1 MARKEIIGHTVLTN
15 VRLSYVH
22 LDKPYSQ
29 NGGEPKY
36 SATILVPKIPAD
48 NRARIDA
55 AIQQAA
61 AKAREKFGSA
71 FPIQPKTSVHDGDG
85 VRPSDGQPFGE
96 ECKGCWVFTASAKTQ
111 PQLRDVYG
119 QPVLD
124 STEFYS
130 GVYAH
135 VGVTFFGYN
144 APQNK
149 GIGAALDNVM
159 KISDGE
165 MLGGARAS
173 AEDDFADLV
182 QPQSSSVPQPGYA
195 APQQGYTAP
204 QQGYTAP
211 QQGYSVPQQID
222 PITGMPYAED
232 VPF

>member
-1 MARKEIIGHTVLTN
+1 MIIMARKEIIGHTVLTN

-55 AIQQAA
+55 AIQQAT

-182 QPQSSSVPQPGYA
+182 QPQQGYSVPQQGYA
-195 APQQGYTAP
+195 APQQGYAVP
-204 QQGYTAP
+204 QQGYA
-211 QQGYSVPQQID
+211 VPQQID

>member
-15 VRLSYVH
+15 VRLSYAH

-36 SATILVPKIPAD
+36 SATILVPKSPAD
-48 NRARIDA
+48 NRTRIDA

-71 FPIQPKTSVHDGDG
+71 FPLQPKTSVHDGDG

-111 PQLRDVYG
+111 PQLRDIYG

-130 GVYAH
+130 GIYAH
-135 VGVTFFGYN
+135 VGITFFGYN

-149 GIGAALDNVM
+149 GIGVALDNIM
-159 KISDGE
+159 
-165 MLGGARAS
+165 
-173 AEDDFADLV
+173 
-182 QPQSSSVPQPGYA
+182 
-195 APQQGYTAP
+195 
-204 QQGYTAP
+204 
-211 QQGYSVPQQID
+211 
-222 PITGMPYAED
+222 
-232 VPF
+232 